1 MADNPPQP
9 QTNRLGQL
17 ILIALIIGAG
27 VWAFMAISQWALRNR
42 NGQHSITLRVE
53 GTASLA
59 VITYTQEN
67 GVSTKPAE
75 VRIPWEKTLSYKPG
89 TIVVITAANPMQMGS
104 LTCIMRL
111 DRQSWKKD
119 TANSPLDK
127 ISCAGMSP

>member
-1 MADNPPQP
+1 MAANSPQT
-9 QTNRLGQL
+9 QTNRLGQI
-17 ILIALIIGAG
+17 ILIILIIGG
-27 VWAFMAISQWALRNR
+27 GIWAFMAISQWALRSK

-59 VITYTQEN
+59 VITYTQTN
-67 GVSTKPAE
+67 GESTKPAE
-75 VRIPWEKTLSYKPG
+75 VRVPWEKTLSYKPG